1 MFGIEGYELTQLLD
15 HFLGDYLRVA
25 VLRFPAYHAMSHRGG
40 IGMRG
45 GAVCHTSAISAGARL
60 WQQQAFSI

>member
-40 IGMRG
+40 IGMPG
-45 GAVCHTSAISAGARL
+45 CGSSRL
-60 WQQQAFSI
+60 SAFSV